1 MGMFGYF
8 FFSEEIAQLEAFKST
23 LKNEDEIA
31 RVDEAIAIL
40 KEKQGE

>member
-23 LKNEDEIA
+23 LTDEAEIA
-31 RVDEAIAIL
+31 KVDEAIRIL
-40 KEKQGE
+40 KEKGE